1 MVRQQGLSPS
11 RRRQRRILCHGA
23 KFHQQTTVGS
33 FQCALDVPIDTGL
46 LAGDLALR
54 EHQSLLCR
62 GSCCELCAPQWQ
74 PRSLF
79 PHAGCVTS
87 MTRGIETLQNSH
99 VQHAPCGGVEHA
111 GNAHQASKLALPSI
125 SSPPTN
131 SRRSHMLLVEDRAA
145 EPINAQGTSRRVH
158 TTSMQR
164 NAA

>member
-1 MVRQQGLSPS
+1 
-11 RRRQRRILCHGA
+11 
-23 KFHQQTTVGS
+23 
-33 FQCALDVPIDTGL
+33 
-46 LAGDLALR
+46 
-54 EHQSLLCR
+54 
-62 GSCCELCAPQWQ
+62 
-74 PRSLF
+74 
-79 PHAGCVTS
+79 

-164 NAA
+164 NADLGTRISWQMITLPHNNRSAHDARESAA